1 MEQDEVR
8 IPTEMEW
15 ALWKQ
20 SAEEGDAEAQYKL
33 GRCYANGLGVEI
45 DMVEAVRW
53 FTLAAEQGD
62 AMAQCALGNCYYYG
76 YGVDHDCMKAIEWYV
91 EAADRGLGK
100 ALCALGRTQCFDEN
114 LDKRYYNRNWFWFR
128 GAADQGDAEGQWR
141 LSQCCHPDSKEEIYW
156 CKKAA
161 EQGYYAAVEYLKE
174 VEEMWKI
181 KQREKDELQQAAS
194 QGEVLAMAELGERYE
209 EGDGVQQDIAQ
220 AIRWYRLAAEHG
232 DGDASERAEELEEHL
247 EEIELWK
254 LAAEQGDAMA
264 MYRLGEAYDLG
275 WYVRYDLDQA
285 IHWYTLA
292 AEQGFRMG
300 DWRLEKL
307 KCLMINDAEV

>member
-20 SAEEGDAEAQYKL
+20 SAEDGNAEAQYKL
-33 GRCYANGLGVEI
+33 GRCYAKGLGVEI

-53 FTLAAEQGD
+53 FTLAAEQGM

-76 YGVDHDCMKAIEWYV
+76 YGVDHDCMKAVEWYAK
-91 EAADRGLGK
+91 AAERGLGK

-141 LSQCCHPDSKEEIYW
+141 LSQCCHPDSKEETYW

-161 EQGYYAAVEYLKE
+161 EQGYHAALEYLKE

-181 KQREKDELQQAAS
+181 KQREKDVLLKAAS
-194 QGEVLAMAELGERYE
+194 QGDVHAMAELGERYE

-232 DGDASERAEELEEHL
+232 DEDAAERAEELEEHL

-264 MYRLGEAYDLG
+264 IHRLGDAYDFG
-275 WYVRYDLDQA
+275 MYVRHDLEQA
-285 IHWYTLA
+285 IKWYQLA
-292 AEQGFRMG
+292 EEHGYDIG
-300 DWRLEKL
+300 GRLERL
-307 KCLMINDAEV
+307 KCLRIEEHI